1 MEEQLVH
8 LPEPTLPCCRFGAG
22 RCCER
27 VRMDLGQREVAER
40 EADAARELPLDA
52 LDRPEGLARVGAF
65 VVAVLEDDRRTGFP
79 AHVVHVV
86 SEGLDHG

>member
-1 MEEQLVH
+1 M
-8 LPEPTLPCCRFGAG
+8 
-22 RCCER
+22 
-27 VRMDLGQREVAER
+27 AER
-40 EADAARELPLDA
+40 EADATAEGPLDA
-52 LDRPEGLARVGAF
+52 LDLPEGLAGVGAL